1 MATGGAPT
9 DPWPAGRIAPPPDLP
24 AEVVSLAENSNLHHP
39 LGPGT
44 ERVEDPRYV
53 VFLGP
58 GSFAGFTVVQRL
70 RLDPGTVVGTVA
82 EVRALLNGRGRFER
96 TWEIGSSATP
106 PDLTDRLLAMGMV
119 PDREPYAVG
128 MVLDA
133 PPGPGPPDVEVRR
146 VETREEFLAC
156 IRVAMESFGMS
167 GGDLEEATAR
177 ADEDW
182 EALRSSEAV
191 VQFLALIDGEPVA
204 QARATFTP
212 NGVLL
217 NGGAT
222 LERARGRGA
231 YRALVRARW
240 DEAERRGAGS
250 LVTQAGAMSRPIL
263 ARLGFREVCDI
274 RILLDRSDP
283 GAGHPADG

>member
-1 MATGGAPT
+1 MW
-9 DPWPAGRIAPPPDLP
+9 PWPEGRIAPPPDMP

-39 LGPGT
+39 LGPGS

-70 RLDPGTVVGTVA
+70 RLDDDLKGTVA
-82 EVRALLNGRGRFER
+82 EIRAMLDERGRMER

-106 PDLTDRLLAMGMV
+106 PDLTERLLAMGMV

-133 PPGPGPPDVEVRR
+133 PPDPGPAGVEVRR
-146 VETREEFLAC
+146 VSSKEDFVAATR
-156 IRVAMESFGMS
+156 IAMESFGMS
-167 GGDLEEATAR
+167 GQDLEEAMAR
-177 ADEDW
+177 ADTDW
-182 EALRSSEAV
+182 EGMRTSEAV
-191 VQFLALIDGEPVA
+191 AQFLALIDGEPVA

-212 NGVLL
+212 QGVLL

-240 DEAERRGAGS
+240 DEAVRRGARC

-263 ARLGFREVCDI
+263 ARLGFREVCDV
-274 RILLDRSDP
+274 RILFDRAE
-283 GAGHPADG
+283 GAGGAPDR

>member
-1 MATGGAPT
+1 MPDA
-9 DPWPAGRIAPPPDLP
+9 PWPARRIAPPPDLP
-24 AEVVSLAENSNLHHP
+24 PEVVSLAENSNLHHP
-39 LGPGT
+39 LGAGS
-44 ERVEDPRYV
+44 ERIEEPRYV

-70 RLDPGTVVGTVA
+70 RMDDETLEDTVA
-82 EVRALLNGRGRFER
+82 EVRALLDDRGRFER

-106 PDLTDRLLAMGMV
+106 PDLSDRLLAMGMI
-119 PDREPYAVG
+119 PDKEPYAVG

-133 PPGPGPPDVEVRR
+133 PPRPGPPNVEVRR
-146 VETREEFLAC
+146 VESREDFLAS
-156 IRVAMESFGMS
+156 IRIAMESFGMS
-167 GGDLEEATAR
+167 GRDLEEAMAR
-177 ADEDW
+177 ADDEW
-182 EALRSSEAV
+182 ESLRSNRAV

-222 LERARGRGA
+222 LERARGQGA
-231 YRALVRARW
+231 YRSLVRARW
-240 DEAERRGAGS
+240 DEAERRGAGW

-274 RILLDRSDP
+274 RILLDRADA
-283 GAGHPADG
+283 GAGDPADG

>member
-1 MATGGAPT
+1 MPSE
-9 DPWPAGRIAPPPDLP
+9 PWPAGRIAPPPDLP

-39 LGPGT
+39 LGPGS
-44 ERVEDPRYV
+44 ERVEEPRYV

-70 RLDPGTVVGTVA
+70 RLDGETVEDTVA
-82 EVRALLNGRGRFER
+82 EVRAMLDRRGRFER
-96 TWEIGSSATP
+96 TWEVGSSATP
-106 PDLTDRLLAMGMV
+106 PDLSDRLLAMGMV

-128 MVLDA
+128 MVLDT
-133 PPGPGPPDVEVRR
+133 PPGPGPAEVEVRR
-146 VETREEFLAC
+146 VASREDFLTS
-156 IRVAMESFGMS
+156 IRIAMESFGMS
-167 GGDLEEATAR
+167 GRDLEEAMAR
-177 ADEDW
+177 ADEEW
-182 EALRSSEAV
+182 ETLRSNDAV

-212 NGVLL
+212 IGVLL
-217 NGGAT
+217 NGGST
-222 LERARGRGA
+222 LEPARGRGA

-240 DEAERRGAGS
+240 DEAERRGARC

-274 RILLDRSDP
+274 RILLDR
-283 GAGHPADG
+283 GAAGARGPADG